1 MLKYFKFWFSL
12 FLFFNFSSYLLASEI
27 TSQEKIYGIT
37 INDSWYNDIKIEDI
51 IEGIK
56 NLPVK
61 PVVRIVMSKDK
72 NTQEYVSLFKEIH
85 KVAYVMAQPV
95 DSFEMN
101 TYKSVESYKKHF
113 EDSYKYL
120 KDYVDIW
127 EIGNE
132 VNGEEWIKE
141 NPKFTAKKIYL
152 VYKYIK
158 DKNRTTALTSYY
170 FPPEEN
176 KISMENW
183 LKKYIPDDMKSGL
196 DYVFVSYYED
206 DNDNFQPNWKNIFI
220 NLEQI
225 FPNSKLGIGECGN
238 TSQNATTKSKIKMI
252 NHYYSMPKYTTNYVG
267 GYFWWYWVQDCIPYK
282 HNKIWLEFY
291 KNGCCKFTY

>member
-1 MLKYFKFWFSL
+1 
-12 FLFFNFSSYLLASEI
+12 
-27 TSQEKIYGIT
+27 
-37 INDSWYNDIKIEDI
+37 
-51 IEGIK
+51 
-56 NLPVK
+56 
-61 PVVRIVMSKDK
+61 MSKDIK
-72 NTQEYVSLFKEIH
+72 PKDYISLFSEVH
-85 KVAYVMAQPV
+85 KVAYIMAQPV

-101 TYKSVESYKKHF
+101 TYKNVESYRKRF

-132 VNGEEWIKE
+132 VNGQEWIKE
-141 NPKFTAKKIYL
+141 NPKFTAKKIYSA
-152 VYKYIK
+152 YKFIK
-158 DKNRTTALTSYY
+158 SKNGITALTPYY

-183 LKKYIPDDMKSGL
+183 LVKYIPKDMKSGL

-206 DNDNFQPNWKNIFI
+206 DNDGFQPKWKDIFI
-220 NLEQI
+220 NLEKI

-238 TSQNATTKSKIKMI
+238 TSQNATKQSKIKMI
-252 NHYYSMPKYTTNYVG
+252 NHYYSMTKYTTNYVG

-282 HNKIWLEFY
+282 NNEVWLELSNNM
-291 KNGCCKFTY
+291 KD

>member
-1 MLKYFKFWFSL
+1 MFGLKSSFYLLVIYFL
-12 FLFFNFSSYLLASEI
+12 FNFSLNSFSSEI
-27 TSQEKIYGIT
+27 KIQKKLYGIT
-37 INDSWYNDIKIEDI
+37 IDDSWYDEVKTEDV

-56 NLPVK
+56 KLPVK
-61 PVVRIVMSKDK
+61 PTVRIVMSKDIK
-72 NTQEYVSLFKEIH
+72 AKDYVSLFKEIH
-85 KVAYVMAQPV
+85 KVAYVIAQPV

-101 TYKSVESYKKHF
+101 TYKNVESYKNRF
-113 EDSYKYL
+113 EDSYRYL

-141 NPKFTAKKIYL
+141 NPKFTAKKIYSA
-152 VYKYIK
+152 YKFIK
-158 DKNRTTALTSYY
+158 NKNGITALTPYY

-183 LKKYIPDDMKSGL
+183 LKKYIPADMKNGL
-196 DYVFVSYYED
+196 DYVFISYYED
-206 DNDNFQPNWKNIFI
+206 DNDDSQPKWEDIFK
-220 NLEQI
+220 NLEKT

-238 TSQNATTKSKIKMI
+238 TAKNATNQSKIKMI
-252 NHYYSMPKYTTNYVG
+252 NHYYTMPKYTPNYVG

-282 HNKIWLEFY
+282 NNEVWLEIY
-291 KNGCCKFTY
+291 KNMKN